1 MPRKQV
7 NLSFTDLAYELVKTA
22 ADAQGLTINQ
32 FARATIMDA
41 AEPIP
46 EDLEEDGGFL
56 PMWLLGLLA
65 LLRRTPRSL
74 AGKPMA
80 GFHATPSRRI
90 IVLCGMTV
98 SVIRFKNPLLHRQSS
113 LRKRRLGE
121 NRGFRPS
128 F

>member
-1 MPRKQV
+1 M
-7 NLSFTDLAYELVKTA
+7 SFTDLAYELVKTA

-65 LLRRTPRSL
+65 LLRRTP
-74 AGKPMA
+74 
-80 GFHATPSRRI
+80 PS
-90 IVLCGMTV
+90 T
-98 SVIRFKNPLLHRQSS
+98 SQSS
-113 LRKRRLGE
+113 
-121 NRGFRPS
+121 
-128 F
+128 